1 MVAIDENVR
10 LAMLSTAAFAE
21 EVAYTPYS
29 GVAASVRG
37 IFDLEPVDA
46 AGGAVQDHA
55 ATFLTTEDQMND
67 LDGITVPTEPQSMNE
82 IGPFANG
89 KTYYIRRWERESDG
103 FLRLHLIRKDS

>member
-1 MVAIDENVR
+1 MFSLVPARKTGPTRYANRAAID
-10 LAMLSTAAFAE
+10 
-21 EVAYTPYS
+21 
-29 GVAASVRG
+29 
-37 IFDLEPVDA
+37 
-46 AGGAVQDHA
+46 
-55 ATFLTTEDQMND
+55 D

>member
-37 IFDLEPVDA
+37 IFDLDPVDT
-46 AGGAVQDHA
+46 AGGRVQDVQ
-55 ATFLTTEDQMND
+55 ATFLTTEAQMND
-67 LDGITVPTEPQSMNE
+67 LDGITIPTERQSMNE

-89 KTYYIRRWERESDG
+89 KTYYIRRWEREGAG
-103 FLRLHLIRKDS
+103 FVRLYLIRKDA